1 MIQTSDRFREH
12 VARALT
18 DSDLKVALTRTTGLL
33 QSRRKQVIEEYAEYG
48 EARKRAQA
56 IKEHTLNHLDHYLE
70 MFEAN
75 ATANG
80 AIVHW
85 AKTPKEARRIVSEIC
100 VAAGAKT
107 ATRVK
112 SMLGEEIGIGEALTD
127 AGVERIETD
136 LAEHIIQLAED
147 PPSHI
152 VMPAMHKTH
161 EQVATLFDEKHGVA
175 PDSHDIPDLV
185 GSARRELRQKF
196 LNADVGISGANFL
209 IADTG
214 ATVTVTNEGNSELT
228 CTPPKVHIVT
238 AGIEKIVPGMDHA
251 SVFLRLLSRAAIGA
265 EITQYTTFYNGP
277 KRRGDADGPE
287 AYHIVL
293 VDNHRTEMLGSDLEP
308 MLSCIRCGACMNH
321 CPVYAAVGG
330 HAYGAVYPGPMGSV
344 LTPALSSL
352 KAAKD
357 LPNACTLN
365 GRCKEVCPVNIPL
378 PDMLRNLR
386 ARQWDAKLATPVT
399 KAALGGWSFLA
410 RRPKLYHLVTGLGVH
425 GIRLWAFG
433 RTRIKRMPFAGGWV
447 KHRDLPRPE
456 KGSFMQQYNASEHAT
471 RKRK

>member
-18 DSDLKVALTRTTGLL
+18 DADLKVALTRTTGLL
-33 QSRRKQVIEEYAEYG
+33 QTRRKQVIDEYAEYG

-80 AIVHW
+80 AVVHW
-85 AKTPKEARRIVSEIC
+85 ARTPQEARRIIAGIC
-100 VAAGAKT
+100 KHAGAKT

-112 SMLGEEIGIGEALTD
+112 SMLGEEIGIGEALKD

-214 ATVTVTNEGNSELT
+214 AIATITNEGNSELT

-238 AGIEKIVPGMDHA
+238 AGIEKMIPGMAHA

-277 KRRGDADGPE
+277 KRDGDADGPE

-308 MLSCIRCGACMNH
+308 MLRCIRCGACMNH

-386 ARQWDAKLATPVT
+386 ARQWDAKLPTRVSKTAL
-399 KAALGGWSFLA
+399 AAWGFLA
-410 RRPKLYHLVTGLGVH
+410 TRPKLYRLVTGLGVH
-425 GIRLWAFG
+425 GMRVWAFG
-433 RTRIKRMPFAGGWV
+433 RSRIKRMPLAGGWV
-447 KHRDLPRPE
+447 KYRDLPRPE
-456 KGSFMQQYNASEHAT
+456 KGSFMQQYNASEHAM
-471 RKRK
+471 RKRR